1 MADVIGSV
9 VGEMKT
15 KPFTMLLMLALW
27 GVVTL
32 LWLSK
37 TDYAMASDLTSLKNQ
52 VAEIGTEFKRGNLET
67 QLRNINTELF
77 NLQQKV
83 SDIRSEGKR
92 PDQIYY
98 DKINELISDK
108 ERITRQL
115 GSLK

>member
-15 KPFTMLLMLALW
+15 KPFTMLTILALW
-27 GVVTL
+27 GIVSL
-32 LWLSK
+32 LWISRS
-37 TDYAMASDLTSLKNQ
+37 DYAMATDLTSLKNQ
-52 VAEIGTEFKRGNLET
+52 VSEIGIEFKRGNLET
-67 QLRNINTELF
+67 QLRSINAELF

-83 SDIRSEGKR
+83 SDMRAAGKR

-98 DKINELISDK
+98 DKLTELTSDK

-115 GSLK
+115 GSIR